1 MTKSSIGTEDKM
13 SAIDAN
19 TLPLQRLYHWER
31 ERADAVWLTQ
41 PMGGGELRE
50 LTWRQGAD
58 EVRRVAA
65 YLRAQDW
72 PAGSR
77 IAILGKNS
85 AQWILADLAVWMAG
99 HVSVP
104 LYPMQ
109 TAANARQILEHCE
122 AVACFVGKLD
132 DWAGM
137 KPALDGIQAI
147 ALPLSP
153 PAAEPAP
160 GGPLWDDIVAR
171 TAPLA
176 GQPTRAAEELATIIY
191 TSGTTGQS
199 KGVMHSFGTLT
210 AAVTMGM
217 QRARLTSHDRMLSY
231 LPLAHIA
238 ERALVELG
246 TLTSGMPLFFAE
258 SLDTFQADLQ
268 RARPTVFFS
277 VPRLWTKFQ
286 QGVNAKLPQPKLAL
300 LLKLPVIGGIVR
312 RKVLTGLGLDQTR
325 MAAGGA
331 SPMPAELLRW
341 WAALGLQITEAYGM
355 TENAGISQATL
366 EHEFRPGTVGRSYD
380 GVDCRIDPATGEIQ
394 MKSAGLMLG
403 YYKAPELTREA
414 FTADGWLHTGDKGLF
429 EPDGNLRIIGR
440 VKDNFK
446 SSKGKYIAPAPIED
460 KLSRHP
466 AIEACCVVGANLEK
480 AIGLVMLNEAAAKEP
495 RTTLGA
501 SLAEHLQQINATL
514 DPHEQL
520 ACIVVS
526 DQPWSIEAGFLTPT
540 FKIKRNRIEEAY
552 EARFASW
559 AGGRE
564 PVQWMQR

>member
-1 MTKSSIGTEDKM
+1 
-13 SAIDAN
+13 
-19 TLPLQRLYHWER
+19 
-31 ERADAVWLTQ
+31 
-41 PMGGGELRE
+41 MGGGQLRE

-58 EVRRVAA
+58 EVRRMAA
-65 YLRAQDW
+65 HLRAQGW
-72 PAGSR
+72 PEGSR

-85 AQWILADLAVWMAG
+85 AHWILADLAIWMAG
-99 HVSVP
+99 YVSVP

-109 TAANARQILEHCE
+109 TAANARQILEHAE

-132 DWAGM
+132 DWGGM
-137 KPALDGIQAI
+137 QVAVEGIATI

-153 PAAEPAP
+153 AAGLPQ
-160 GGPLWDDIVAR
+160 WDEIVAR

-176 GQPTRAAEELATIIY
+176 GQPLRDAADLATIIY

-210 AAVTMGM
+210 AAVQMGM
-217 QRARLTSHDRMLSY
+217 QRARLTPADRLLSY

-246 TLTSGMPLFFAE
+246 SLASGAHLFFAE

-286 QGVNAKLPQPKLAL
+286 QGVNAKLPQKKLAL
-300 LLKLPVIGGIVR
+300 LLKLPVLGGVVR
-312 RKVLTGLGLDQTR
+312 RKVLAGLGLDQTR

-331 SPMPAELLRW
+331 APMPAELLRW
-341 WAALGLQITEAYGM
+341 WAALGLRITEAYGM

-366 EHEFRPGTVGRSYD
+366 ETEFRPGCVGRSYD
-380 GVDCRIDPATGEIQ
+380 GVECRIDPASGEIQ
-394 MKSAGLMLG
+394 IRSAGLMLG

-460 KLSRHP
+460 RLGRHP
-466 AIEACCVVGANLEK
+466 AVEACCVVGANMEQ
-480 AIGLVMLNEAAAKEP
+480 AIGLVMLGEAAAAQARAPGGREA
-495 RTTLGA
+495 LSA
-501 SLAEHLQQINATL
+501 SLSAHLRELNATL

-526 DQPWSIEAGFLTPT
+526 DAPWSIEAGFLTPT

-552 EARFASW
+552 AARFAAW
-559 AGGRE
+559 ATARQ
-564 PVQWMQR
+564 PVQWMAG

>member
-1 MTKSSIGTEDKM
+1 MSSVDP
-13 SAIDAN
+13 AA
-19 TLPLQRLYHWER
+19 LPLQRLYHWER
-31 ERADAVWLTQ
+31 ERADAIWLTQ
-41 PMGGGELRE
+41 PIGGGRLRE
-50 LTWRQGAD
+50 INWREGAD

-65 YLRAQDW
+65 HLQAQGW

-85 AQWILADLAVWMAG
+85 AHWILADLAIWMAG

-109 TAANARQILEHCE
+109 TAANARQILEHAE

-132 DWAGM
+132 DWAGLQ
-137 KPALDGIQAI
+137 PAVAGLATI
-147 ALPLSP
+147 ALPLA
-153 PAAEPAP
+153 PARELAQ
-160 GGPLWDDIVAR
+160 WDDIVAR

-176 GQPTRAAEELATIIY
+176 GEPLRAADELATIIY

-199 KGVMHSFGTLT
+199 KGVMHSFGTIT
-210 AAVTMGM
+210 AAVQMGM
-217 QRARLTSHDRMLSY
+217 QRAQLTSEDRILSY

-238 ERALVELG
+238 ERALVEMGSLA
-246 TLTSGMPLFFAE
+246 SGAHLFFAE

-286 QGVNAKLPQPKLAL
+286 QGVLAKVPQRKLSL
-300 LLKLPVIGGIVR
+300 LLKLPILGGLVR
-312 RKVLTGLGLDQTR
+312 RKVLAGLGLDQTR

-331 SPMPAELLRW
+331 APMPAELLRW
-341 WAALGLQITEAYGM
+341 WAALGLRITEAYGM
-355 TENAGISQATL
+355 TENGGVSQATL
-366 EHEFRPGTVGRSYD
+366 EHEFRPGTVGRSYA
-380 GVDCRIDPATGEIQ
+380 GVDCRIDPDSGEIQ

-414 FTADGWLHTGDKGLF
+414 FTADGYLHTGDKGLF
-429 EPDGNLRIIGR
+429 EADGNLRIIGR

-460 KLSRHP
+460 KLGRHP
-466 AIEACCVVGANLEK
+466 AVEACCVVGANLEQ
-480 AIGLVMLNEAAAKEP
+480 AIGLVMLGEAAARETKAPGGREA
-495 RTTLGA
+495 LSA
-501 SLAEHLQQINATL
+501 SLAAHLQQLNAGL

-526 DQPWSIEAGFLTPT
+526 DEPWSIEAGFLTPT

-552 EARFASW
+552 AARFATW
-559 AGGRE
+559 AAGRE
-564 PVQWMQR
+564 PVQWMRA